1 MGGRGRGRGRGGR
14 GGGGRSGGRGA
25 GRSDRGGGD
34 RGGGDR
40 GGGGDGDESL
50 PQRRW
55 RPDDADSDSA
65 DDDESPHDEGTTTTT
80 LEERKNDDNDS
91 SSSSSDSDSEPT
103 RHVAV
108 TKLALWEL
116 SQTDVRRDSGSQLC
130 RKGMCRRLKVGQ
142 RFPGIVLT
150 PNGKAVISPADAELV
165 IRHGLCVV
173 NCSWARLEDV
183 PFAKL
188 KSGGDRLLPFLV
200 AANPTKYG
208 QPFTLSSAEALAA
221 GLVIVGRD
229 DDAREVMSCFRWGDS
244 FWQLNDE
251 MLRVYAACK
260 DGAEVVKAQEAFM
273 NDIKAERAERE
284 RRKGDIADGAMIDRD
299 LLPPS
304 DSETESDEGDEGD
317 GLSTSALVQQ
327 LEQTSL

>member
-1 MGGRGRGRGRGGR
+1 M
-14 GGGGRSGGRGA
+14 
-25 GRSDRGGGD
+25 
-34 RGGGDR
+34 
-40 GGGGDGDESL
+40 
-50 PQRRW
+50 
-55 RPDDADSDSA
+55 
-65 DDDESPHDEGTTTTT
+65 
-80 LEERKNDDNDS
+80 EERKNDDNDS
-91 SSSSSDSDSEPT
+91 SSSSSSSSDYSDSEPT
-103 RHVAV
+103 RHVSL